1 MKKRTLKD
9 IFKPKKKET
18 KVVSQNQEIEIDRFP
33 WGDVEACM
41 NDVIPAPYRLTN
53 CPKCGK
59 ELRWIHFCSPAWTW
73 QHLCGR
79 GGPLAICENCHKQVY
94 FFCEMMN

>member
-41 NDVIPAPYRLTN
+41 NNVIPAAYRLTS

-59 ELRWIHFCSPAWTW
+59 ELRWIRFCSPAWTW
-73 QHLCGR
+73 QQLCGR
-79 GGPLAICENCHKQVY
+79 EGPLAICENCHKQVY